1 MADRGIYKVIPSGVT
16 EGGKLRA
23 TIMLSPQV
31 SQSEDLATLPS
42 QLVTHW
48 RDKRNWEMQL
58 RVVSV
63 WVTGGSCVVPPA
75 GALKHSPEC
84 IARSLAGKAAWGSKE
99 ELGWL
104 DKLWTSSMVRAAKKP
119 SEISDIPS
127 EVWKK
132 LDELLKASNGSTGL
146 QAGSGLC
153 KAPSPEGAASATA
166 SATPAPPPSE
176 AKQSPATYV
185 QTILPSRQSD
195 LALLLESERALEI
208 CTTARWAGGDYAACR
223 AEEEACRLK
232 LEQSASQPPVT
243 TSGTGTTKAYVDPT
257 DADQKTLR
265 EQVQQRF
272 DCAKKSVLDLYDCRP
287 DPDPR
292 PALAPWLIESAAV
305 AAGRSAVTGK
315 IAGAAR
321 SHRDANQ
328 IEADKKVENPRE
340 ADLEKSVAQRYFA
353 IQGSP
358 ALSRLFGLTVD
369 LEIEPK
375 DLNNALGLEER
386 ANDPATVVHLLIG
399 VNLNDGGSKPVF
411 TLARYRPACDKHFMP
426 ASRLE
431 LHWPDRNSLHPQTSQ
446 HEGVLVLGQKLETAT
461 KEQLGRF
468 VLTSLDVPR
477 ATNGAL
483 DRIGVPPTKETNQHM
498 LASQQARDAKK
509 AGKPEE
515 EVKPDSKEPLL
526 ASMPTRWAR
535 KTHSTAGL
543 VLLDRGRAE
552 QSLQQFA
559 ARTVHGNRPDCIL
572 LDSNDLLI
580 GYRLDVGVPFAADRP
595 GDFAWRSLM
604 ARNIQHGNGGPHAAY
619 VSTKVPLLMGGSAK
633 QISPWQ
639 RTLDDALLSL
649 PARLVDAPKEGE
661 PNSKDAYVEEVVA
674 VWTGEPM
681 AALCAAEE
689 KDKEREAEV
698 GAGEVV
704 SLPPAN
710 DRSDRVP
717 PPLRFGWPYRV
728 GMRAVYAG
736 GISLSVQQAKNLYD
750 GTSACNSASRN
761 TLALPA
767 RDDVRS
773 GIRRFLRHERIASPF
788 LLIHVDIASHRSTK
802 MGYERSAHAIV
813 RSTPGEPKSEYAEPR
828 ETWRIFVP
836 PSVEMHFAAMHG
848 VFDGMTQPKE
858 GLLHMRFDA
867 KNGGFPCIT
876 AKSVEGI
883 NGETFF
889 GERTISYDQE
899 KRGDAVYI
907 EKTAPRPRP
916 YFPDPAAGRWAV
928 AVRYAG
934 TNTYLEGPS
943 VTKPFRK
950 SIENYPDCR
959 PLVLR
964 IVREA
969 SPQRQNANPTLQ
981 QVVSVAPGVSGHVK
995 GGVEMVLKL
1004 APGED
1009 FEVDVWCIPEAE
1021 ELQELFAPLESIAAL
1036 ALLNSRPTQSID
1048 NLMVGLEAMLP
1059 RAMVDIVV
1067 KYLRAC
1073 GCLPGS
1079 DKLRELPLN
1088 DGICGLDAPG
1098 REIRKAI
1105 AAAFYETL
1113 CSRPINEIAAVQSL
1127 RVTHVTSQPVR
1138 LPAFEAIDSDRRFRI
1153 CRPLHA
1159 AALTASKDADAS
1171 AASVAVSAPVTAS
1184 TPAASSTPTS
1194 PNGNAA
1200 DGDTKQDAK
1209 YDKSTP
1215 NVIEYILMGS
1225 VHVDLGTTGA
1235 IEFRALATC
1244 PTTSA
1249 FDDPRRGRTARD
1261 RRNAAWPKSE
1271 RVNLPTEAVF
1281 GFDVCTDGKVKLP
1294 MREITLLQI
1303 EDLAQPTPSLRAASS
1318 DGLWRL
1324 NMEDLT
1330 PGISLAGWGRVTSRH
1345 VFPDRKARRL
1355 RVRMIPR
1362 TRHEELMR
1370 TGNGVARFAEWLRP
1384 GEEPQAP
1391 KDPGD
1396 ESAVEIWLP
1405 AGIRPSEPIGK
1416 TPIPAFDWEDLG
1428 TTVTRKTVIRIPL
1441 GRGWFSSGEG
1451 ERLGIVVWPPGALDS
1466 AATISRQ
1473 GKPAPARRQV
1483 PLPQFMDEDL
1493 GPGGKF
1499 VTRWGSDPTRPIDSD
1514 ARVNP
1519 DLPGFLD
1526 PSAFRDISTRSGAR
1540 FNVEL
1545 VPYVHMPVRRDATT
1559 NSENPP
1565 VTMAVSLVT
1574 YEPLFDIETEQ
1585 WYVDVALD
1593 HPFEAQPFV
1602 RLGLVRYQ
1610 QHAPEDL
1617 QVSFP
1622 TVQWVQMLP
1631 ERSAWMFTENE
1642 GKETSTWLAVEG
1654 LGPVDVSTDAANCFV
1669 GTRMLARV
1677 VTEYQNDAGTAC
1689 RRVTPS
1695 RDMTAER
1702 KNSDHPAGAPYR
1714 GPRWRWTLKIDVD
1727 ELDRDSKDLGEVSH
1741 YVYIEEREA
1750 YLPATYAKEPVS
1762 AEVAAGKLDP
1772 CEHVESGPRFSVRL
1786 PLQRPRPLKR

>member
-1 MADRGIYKVIPSGVT
+1 MEDRGIYKVIPSGVT
-16 EGGKLRA
+16 EDGKLRA

-31 SQSEDLATLPS
+31 SQSGDLATLPS
-42 QLVTHW
+42 QLITHW
-48 RDKRNWEMQL
+48 RDTRKWQMQL
-58 RVVSV
+58 RVFSV

-75 GALKHSPEC
+75 GALKHAPEC
-84 IARSLAGKAAWGSKE
+84 PAGSLSGEKAWGAKE
-99 ELGWL
+99 KLGWL
-104 DKLWTSSMVRAAKKP
+104 DQLWTGSMVREAKKP
-119 SEISDIPS
+119 PEVPDIPS
-127 EVWKK
+127 EVWEK
-132 LDELLKASNGSTGL
+132 LDELLKTSNGGTSL

-153 KAPSPEGAASATA
+153 KAPSPEGAASAAA

-176 AKQSPATYV
+176 AKQSGPTYV

-208 CTTARWAGGDYAACR
+208 CATARWAGGDYASCHS
-223 AEEEACRLK
+223 EEEACRMK
-232 LEQSASQPPVT
+232 LQQCSSQPPST
-243 TSGTGTTKAYVDPT
+243 TGGTGTTKAYVDLT

-272 DCAKKSVLDLYDCRP
+272 DCAKESVLHLYDCRP

-292 PALAPWLIESAAV
+292 PALAPWLIEPATV
-305 AAGRSAVTGK
+305 AAGRVAVSGK

-328 IEADKKVENPRE
+328 IEDEETVKNPRE
-340 ADLEKSVAQRYFA
+340 ADLERSVAQRYFA

-369 LEIEPK
+369 LEIDPK
-375 DLNNALGLEER
+375 ELNKALGLEER
-386 ANDPATVVHLLIG
+386 ASNPATIVHLLIG
-399 VNLNDGGSKPVF
+399 VNLNDAGSKPVF
-411 TLARYRPACDKHFMP
+411 TLARYRPACDMHFMP

-446 HEGVLVLGQKLETAT
+446 HEGVLVLGQKLETAR

-483 DRIGVPPTKETNQHM
+483 DRIGVPPTQKTNAHM
-498 LASQQARDAKK
+498 LASQQDEDAKK
-509 AGKPEE
+509 AGKSVEG
-515 EVKPDSKEPLL
+515 VKPDSKQPLL
-526 ASMPTRWAR
+526 ASKPTCWAR

-559 ARTVHGNRPDCIL
+559 ARTVHSRADCDCIL

-595 GDFAWRSLM
+595 GEFAWRSLM
-604 ARNIQHGNGGPHAAY
+604 GRNIQHGNGGPHAAN
-619 VSTKVPLLMGGSAK
+619 VSKKVPLLMGGSAN

-639 RTLDDALLSL
+639 RTLDDAQLSL

-704 SLPPAN
+704 SLPPVN

-750 GTSACNSASRN
+750 GTSACKSANTN

-767 RDDVRS
+767 RDDGRS

-788 LLIHVDIASHRSTK
+788 LLMHVDIASRRSTK

-813 RSTPGEPKSEYAEPR
+813 RSTPGEPNSEYAEPG
-828 ETWRIFVP
+828 ETRRIFVP

-858 GLLHMRFDA
+858 GLPHMRFDA

-889 GERTISYDQE
+889 GERSISYDQE

-907 EKTAPRPRP
+907 EKTVPRPRP

-928 AVRYAG
+928 AVRHAG
-934 TNTYLEGPS
+934 TNTYLEGPA
-943 VTKPFRK
+943 VTEPFRK
-950 SIENYPDCR
+950 SIESYPDCR

-964 IVREA
+964 IVRIA
-969 SPQRQNANPTLQ
+969 SPRPQNANPTLR
-981 QVVSVAPGVSGHVK
+981 QVLSVSPGVSSHVK
-995 GGVEMVLKL
+995 GGVELVVKL

-1021 ELQELFAPLESIAAL
+1021 ELQELFAPVESIAAL
-1036 ALLNSRPTQSID
+1036 ALLPANSRAPQSIG

-1059 RAMVDIVV
+1059 RAMVDIVL
-1067 KYLRAC
+1067 KNLRAC

-1088 DGICGLDAPG
+1088 DGVCGLGAPG

-1105 AAAFYETL
+1105 AAAIYETL
-1113 CSRPINEIAAVQSL
+1113 CSRPIDEIASVQSL

-1138 LPAFEAIDSDRRFRI
+1138 PPAFEAIDSKCLLGMR
-1153 CRPLHA
+1153 RPLQA
-1159 AALTASKDADAS
+1159 AAPTECKHADAIATS
-1171 AASVAVSAPVTAS
+1171 VAASAPKSA
-1184 TPAASSTPTS
+1184 S
-1194 PNGNAA
+1194 PSGNAA
-1200 DGDTKQDAK
+1200 DGDAK
-1209 YDKSTP
+1209 HGAKNDKSTP
-1215 NVIEYILMGS
+1215 DVVEYIVTGS
-1225 VHVDLGTTGA
+1225 VRVDLGTTGA

-1249 FDDPRRGRTARD
+1249 FDDPRRGRSARD
-1261 RRNAAWPKSE
+1261 RRNAAWPKSD
-1271 RVNLPTEAVF
+1271 RANLPTEAVF

-1303 EDLAQPTPSLRAASS
+1303 EDLAQPTPSRPAADS

-1324 NMEDLT
+1324 NMENLT
-1330 PGISLAGWGRVTSRH
+1330 AGMSGTAWGRVTSQH

-1370 TGNGVARFAEWLRP
+1370 TGSGVARFTEWLRP
-1384 GEEPQAP
+1384 GEEPRAP

-1405 AGIRPSEPIGK
+1405 AGIRPSEPVAK
-1416 TPIPAFDWEDLG
+1416 TPIPAFEWEDLG
-1428 TTVTRKTVIRIPL
+1428 TTVNRKTVIRIPL

-1451 ERLGIVVWPPGALDS
+1451 ERLGVVVWPPGALDS
-1466 AATISRQ
+1466 VATIPRQ

-1514 ARVNP
+1514 ARADA

-1526 PSAFRDISTRSGAR
+1526 PSAFRDISTQSGAR

-1545 VPYVHMPVRRDATT
+1545 VPQVHMPVRRDATT
-1559 NSENPP
+1559 DSENPA

-1585 WYVDVALD
+1585 WYVDIALN

-1610 QHAPEDL
+1610 KNAPEDL

-1631 ERSAWMFTENE
+1631 ERSAWMFTEDD
-1642 GKETSTWLAVEG
+1642 GKESSTWVAVEG
-1654 LGPVDVSTDAANCFV
+1654 LGPVDVSTDASNRFV

-1677 VTEYQNDAGTAC
+1677 VTEYQNDVGTAC
-1689 RRVTPS
+1689 RRTSPS
-1695 RDMTAER
+1695 RYMTAER
-1702 KNSDHPAGAPYR
+1702 KSPGHPAGVPYS
-1714 GPRWRWTLKIDVD
+1714 GPRWVWTLKIDVD
-1727 ELDRDSKDLGEVSH
+1727 ELDRDSKDLDKASH

-1762 AEVAAGKLDP
+1762 VEVAAGMLDP
-1772 CEHVESGPRFSVRL
+1772 CDHAESGPRFAVRL
-1786 PLQRPRPLKR
+1786 PLQRLLPLKR